1 MMLPTEDVRAIK
13 RYILERYRDSEIA
26 LQFGCSRLTVRRI
39 RLGQTHADTPP
50 ARSVGVLHKHVPAPR
65 PRTRPIKLT
74 LQGDEAVAKL
84 KERLGPSFGVKPRP
98 GSSRGAQANAGA
110 AGAAKAAPS

>member
-50 ARSVGVLHKHVPAPR
+50 RA
-65 PRTRPIKLT
+65 
-74 LQGDEAVAKL
+74 
-84 KERLGPSFGVKPRP
+84 
-98 GSSRGAQANAGA
+98 
-110 AGAAKAAPS
+110 